1 MSGESGESTAVADKA
16 ALGARFSRFWLAA
29 GLSGMGDGI
38 SLTAAPLVASKITD
52 DPRLIAGVTMALTL
66 PYVVFGIPAG
76 VLVDRFDRRRS
87 MAVIDFV
94 RFGAVATF
102 TLTVLFGQPTL
113 ALLYLVF
120 FVIGTGETYFRNAS
134 QALVPTLV
142 SRDMLMHANGRLVA
156 TQNATTQFI
165 GPMVGAALFLQAA
178 WLPFGVDALTFLV
191 SAVLLTT
198 LRPAAP
204 PDGFLATPRTGRVLG
219 GLLADMTTGARWLW
233 RHRLLRN
240 LAAMAGSLNF
250 VSSGAMAVLVVYAH
264 EALGLN
270 DFGYAALL
278 VAEAVG
284 AVLAA
289 PVAPALARRIGR
301 DYALVL
307 VAAAHVVAC
316 LALWLVPLW
325 WVTLVAFFVAAC
337 GAVTWD
343 VVVVALRQTLI
354 PDQLQGRVNSVY
366 RLVAWG
372 AIPLG
377 AGAAGVVSHAFGPP
391 AVYGFGAAV
400 MTLIMVRMLLG
411 ARRRWITSALEA
423 EAV

>member
-1 MSGESGESTAVADKA
+1 MSNVGGENTAVADKP
-16 ALGARFSRFWLAA
+16 ALGSRFGRFWLAA
-29 GLSGMGDGI
+29 GLSGVGDGI
-38 SLTAAPLVASKITD
+38 SLAAAPLMASKLTD
-52 DPRLIAGVTMALTL
+52 DSRLIAGVTMALTL

-102 TLTVLFGQPTL
+102 ALTVLFGQPAL
-113 ALLYLVF
+113 ALLYVVF

-198 LRPAAP
+198 LRPAVPAK
-204 PDGFLATPRTGRVLG
+204 GFLTEPRAGRVLG
-219 GLLADMTTGARWLW
+219 GLLADMTTGATWLW

-250 VSSGAMAVLVVYAH
+250 VSAGAMAVLVVYAH
-264 EALGLN
+264 QTLGLN
-270 DFGYAALL
+270 DFGYGALL
-278 VAEAVG
+278 AAEAVG

-289 PVAPALARRIGR
+289 PVAPAMVRRIGR
-301 DYALVL
+301 DHALVI

-337 GAVTWD
+337 GSVTWD

-354 PDQLQGRVNSVY
+354 PSGLQGRVNSVY
-366 RLVAWG
+366 RMVAWG

-377 AGAAGVVSHAFGPP
+377 AGAAGLVSHAFGPP

-400 MTLIMVRMLLG
+400 MALIMVRMLVG

-423 EAV
+423 EAA